1 WLVPHFEKML
11 YDNALLAVAYVEA
24 WQATGRRDLARVA
37 RQTLDYALREMAAP
51 EGGFY
56 SATDAD
62 SEGEEGRFFVWDEPE
77 LRDLLGPAA
86 PRFLEYYGVTPG
98 GNFDGRNVLHV
109 QEPDED
115 TWESLR
121 MARRTL
127 YEARERRIRPLRDE
141 KVLAAWNGLMI
152 SALAVAGRALPEP
165 LYVEAARRAARFVLE
180 GMRPGG
186 RLARTWLA
194 GSTGPAGF
202 LSDHA
207 FLTQGLI
214 DLHEATFEPRWLAA
228 AVALAG
234 ETERL
239 FADPRGGWFVA
250 GEDQERLIAREKPTH
265 DGAEPSGASVA
276 ALNALRLEAFTGDAR
291 WRAIAEGALR
301 WYAPVLTEQPAALT
315 ELLLA
320 LDWATDAP
328 REVVLVWPEPGP
340 APAPLV
346 DVLRRTFL
354 PSAALT
360 GAAEGAGLAELAAV
374 APVAAARATVAGQ
387 AAAYVCERGACK
399 LPATT
404 PEKLAE
410 QLRPVRPYP

>member
-1 WLVPHFEKML
+1 
-11 YDNALLAVAYVEA
+11 
-24 WQATGRRDLARVA
+24 
-37 RQTLDYALREMAAP
+37 MAAP

-77 LRDLLGPAA
+77 LRALLGPAA
-86 PRFLEYYGVTPG
+86 PRVVEYYGATPG

-109 QEPDED
+109 REPDED

-127 YEARERRIRPLRDE
+127 YEAREKRVHPLRDE

-152 SALAVAGRALPEP
+152 SALAVAGRVLPEP

-180 GMRPGG
+180 AMRPGG

-207 FLTQGLI
+207 FLVQGLI
-214 DLHEATFEPRWLAA
+214 DLHEATFDPRWLSA
-228 AVALAG
+228 ALALAE

-250 GEDQERLIAREKPTH
+250 GADQERLIAREKPTH

-301 WYAPVLTEQPAALT
+301 WYAPVLADQPVALT

-320 LDWATDAP
+320 LDWATDVP
-328 REVVLVWPEPGP
+328 REVVLVWPEGGP
-340 APAPLV
+340 PPAPLLE
-346 DVLRRTFL
+346 VLRRTFL

-360 GAAEGAGLAELAAV
+360 GAPEGAGLAELTVVAPIAASRAAV
-374 APVAAARATVAGQ
+374 GGQ
-387 AAAYVCERGACK
+387 PTAYVCERGACK

-404 PEKLAE
+404 GEKLAE
-410 QLRPVRPYP
+410 QLRATRPYL